1 LMRGRSSLVSVR
13 ASRYGVATPFFGRA
27 WRHPDVCETT
37 IACHE
42 APPGRPRGQPVRES
56 RSRTVPRIADQEM
69 RLRQLVDANVA
80 VGSEASLDDVLQK
93 TVEVA
98 ARLVVARYAAL
109 GVLDRTGSHLE
120 RLITTGMD
128 DATRTRIGDL
138 PSDHGVL
145 RILLREA
152 RPVRVADVTKE
163 PHFFGFPRGHPP
175 MRTFLGVP
183 IFVRGV
189 VYGDLYL
196 AEKEVGE
203 FTEADEEI
211 VTLLAAQTGIT
222 IEKVQIH
229 EGAIHWIHQL
239 EALDELTHSVL
250 ERREDV
256 SRLLEVV
263 ARRLR
268 ELIRAREVFI
278 CVPAPSG
285 GLRVAAADGGDGDS
299 LIGYDVPSESKLAKV
314 LARGKSERIDSVL
327 VDPEVDQ
334 VIARRV
340 GGVAALFVPLVF
352 HVRTIGVV
360 CALNKNGPDPRF
372 TDDDVRLAEAFS
384 TRAALA
390 VHLSERVA
398 RETVDAIL
406 EAQEAER
413 SRIARELHDETG
425 SALTA
430 VLLGLSAIDAAA
442 TLPEAHQA
450 STALRETARGTLENV
465 GRLAFALRPSAL
477 DEFGL
482 VPTLKDL
489 CGRLEAQGGPK
500 IELDVDL
507 PAGGRLPAK
516 LETAVF
522 RITQEALTNVVK
534 HADAKTVH
542 ITLAGRERSVVLAI
556 EDDGRGFSPMQ
567 AHAGGLGL
575 VGMRERVASVN
586 GALDIE
592 SKRGA
597 GTRLTVEIPLLPG

>member
-1 LMRGRSSLVSVR
+1 VS
-13 ASRYGVATPFFGRA
+13 P
-27 WRHPDVCETT
+27 
-37 IACHE
+37 IAE
-42 APPGRPRGQPVRES
+42 REK
-56 RSRTVPRIADQEM
+56 
-69 RLRQLVDANVA
+69 RLRQLVESNVA

-98 ARLVVARYAAL
+98 ARLVGARYAAL

-120 RLITTGMD
+120 RLVTTGID
-128 DATRTRIGDL
+128 DKTRVRIGDL

-163 PHFFGFPRGHPP
+163 LHFFGFPPGHPP
-175 MRTFLGVP
+175 MRSFLGVP

-189 VYGDLYL
+189 VFGDLYL
-196 AEKEVGE
+196 AEKEDGE
-203 FTEADEEI
+203 FTDADEEI

-229 EGAIHWIHQL
+229 EGAVHWIRQL

-250 ERREDV
+250 EEREDV
-256 SRLLEVV
+256 SRLLELV

-268 ELIRAREVFI
+268 ELIRAREVLI
-278 CVPAPSG
+278 SVPASSG
-285 GLRVAAADGGDGDS
+285 GLRVAAADGEGAAD
-299 LIGYDVPSESKLAKV
+299 LIGYDVPSESKHARV
-314 LARGKSERIDSVL
+314 LARAKSERIDSVL
-327 VDPEVDQ
+327 EDPEFDQ
-334 VIARRV
+334 AVASRV
-340 GGVAALFVPLVF
+340 GGVAALLVPLVF
-352 HVRTIGVV
+352 QEKAIGVV
-360 CALNKNGPDPRF
+360 SAFNKNGPDPRF
-372 TDDDVRLAEAFS
+372 TDDDLRLAEALA

-430 VLLGLSAIDAAA
+430 VLLGLAAIDAAV
-442 TLPEAHQA
+442 TLPEARQA
-450 STALRETARGTLENV
+450 STALRETARSTLENV

-482 VPTLKDL
+482 VSALRDL
-489 CGRLEAQGGPK
+489 SGRLEEQGGPK
-500 IELDVDL
+500 VELEVDL
-507 PAGGRLPAK
+507 PEGARLPAK

-534 HADAKTVH
+534 HAEAKTVH
-542 ITLAGRERSVVLAI
+542 ISLARRERSVVLTV
-556 EDDGRGFSPMQ
+556 EDDGRGFSLAQVPG
-567 AHAGGLGL
+567 GGLGL
-575 VGMRERVASVN
+575 VGVRERVASVN

-592 SKRGA
+592 SKGGA
-597 GTRLTVEIPLLPG
+597 GTRLTVEIPLG

>member
-1 LMRGRSSLVSVR
+1 VS
-13 ASRYGVATPFFGRA
+13 
-27 WRHPDVCETT
+27 
-37 IACHE
+37 
-42 APPGRPRGQPVRES
+42 
-56 RSRTVPRIADQEM
+56 RIADREK
-69 RLRQLVDANVA
+69 RLRHLVEANVA

-120 RLITTGMD
+120 RLITTGID
-128 DATRTRIGDL
+128 DTTRARIGDL

-163 PHFFGFPRGHPP
+163 PHFFGFPPGHPP
-175 MRTFLGVP
+175 MRSFLGVP

-196 AEKEVGE
+196 AEKEDGE

-222 IEKVQIH
+222 IEKVQIY
-229 EGAIHWIHQL
+229 EGAVHWIRQL

-250 ERREDV
+250 EKREDV
-256 SRLLEVV
+256 SRLLELV

-268 ELIRAREVFI
+268 ELIRARQVLI
-278 CVPAPSG
+278 SVPAPSG
-285 GLRVAAADGGDGDS
+285 GLRVAAADGEGGAD
-299 LIGYDVPSESKLAKV
+299 LVGYGVPSESKLARV

-327 VDPEVDQ
+327 EDPEVDQ
-334 VIARRV
+334 VVARRV
-340 GGVAALFVPLVF
+340 GGVAALLVPLVF
-352 HVRTIGVV
+352 HERSIGVV
-360 CALNKNGPDPRF
+360 SAFNKNGPDPRF
-372 TDDDVRLAEAFS
+372 TDDDLRLAEAFA

-406 EAQEAER
+406 DAQEAER

-430 VLLGLSAIDAAA
+430 VLLGLAAIDAAA

-450 STALRETARGTLENV
+450 STALRETARGTLENI

-482 VPTLKDL
+482 VPALKDL
-489 CGRLEAQGGPK
+489 SGSLEEQGGPK
-500 IELDVDL
+500 IELQVDL
-507 PAGGRLPAK
+507 PDGARLPAK

-534 HADAKTVH
+534 HAEAKTVH
-542 ITLAGRERSVVLAI
+542 IIFACRERSVVLTV
-556 EDDGRGFSPMQ
+556 EDDGRGFSRAQ
-567 AHAGGLGL
+567 LAGGGLGL

-597 GTRLTVEIPLLPG
+597 GTRLTVEIPLA

>member
-1 LMRGRSSLVSVR
+1 VS
-13 ASRYGVATPFFGRA
+13 
-27 WRHPDVCETT
+27 
-37 IACHE
+37 
-42 APPGRPRGQPVRES
+42 Q
-56 RSRTVPRIADQEM
+56 IADREK
-69 RLRQLVDANVA
+69 RLERLVEANVA
-80 VGSEASLDDVLQK
+80 VGSAVSLDDVLQT

-98 ARLVVARYAAL
+98 ARLVAARYAAL
-109 GVLDRTGSHLE
+109 GVLDRTGSHLD

-128 DATRTRIGDL
+128 DATRARIGDL

-163 PHFFGFPRGHPP
+163 PHFFGFPPGHPP

-196 AEKEVGE
+196 AEKEDGE

-222 IEKVQIH
+222 IEKAQIH
-229 EGAIHWIHQL
+229 EGALRWIHQL
-239 EALDELTHSVL
+239 EALDELAHSVL
-250 ERREDV
+250 EKREDM
-256 SRLLEVV
+256 SRLFELV
-263 ARRLR
+263 ARRMR
-268 ELIRAREVFI
+268 ELIRARGVLVSI
-278 CVPAPSG
+278 PVPSG
-285 GLRVAAADGGDGDS
+285 GLRVAAAEGEEIAD
-299 LIGYDVPSESKLAKV
+299 LVGYGFRFNSRH
-314 LARGKSERIDSVL
+314 ARVFRRGTSERIDSVL
-327 VDPEVDQ
+327 EDPEIDQ
-334 VIARRV
+334 VVAQRV
-340 GGVAALFVPLVF
+340 GGVAALVVPMVF
-352 HVRTIGVV
+352 RDKPIGVV
-360 CALNKNGPDPRF
+360 SAFNKNTPDPRF
-372 TDDDVRLAEAFS
+372 TDDDCRLAEAVA

-430 VLLGLSAIDAAA
+430 ILLGLAAIDTAA

-450 STALRETARGTLENV
+450 STALREKARSTLENV
-465 GRLAFALRPSAL
+465 ARMAFALRPSAL

-482 VPTLKDL
+482 VAALNDL
-489 CGRLEAQGGPK
+489 IAGLEEQGGPK
-500 IELDVDL
+500 VELDL
-507 PAGGRLPAK
+507 YPPAGARLPTK
-516 LETAVF
+516 VETAIF

-534 HADAKTVH
+534 HAEAKTVDVR
-542 ITLAGRERSVVLAI
+542 LACRERSVILTI
-556 EDDGRGFSPMQ
+556 EDDGAGFSQ
-567 AHAGGLGL
+567 VHARGDGLGL

-586 GALDIE
+586 GALDIDT
-592 SKRGA
+592 KRGV
-597 GTRLTVEIPLLPG
+597 GTRLTVEIPLA